1 MKNAAS
7 DQKPLVLA
15 LPKGRI
21 LKELRP
27 VLTAVGII
35 PEADFDNPDSR
46 RLRFSTNHADLEI
59 VRVRSFDVATFV
71 AYGAAQL
78 GVAGSDVLAEF
89 DYSEIYAPLAL
100 GIGKCRL
107 SVAEPAWLRPIDD
120 PAGWSRIRI
129 ATKYPALTRQYFS
142 KRGVQADCVHLS
154 GAMELAPGMGL
165 CRRIVDL
172 VSSGATLKDN
182 GLVEVETLMQ
192 VESKLIVNR
201 VASKM
206 RASEIA
212 GLVDQ
217 FAAAL
222 KDSFK

>member
-35 PEADFDNPDSR
+35 PEADFDNADSR
-46 RLRFSTNHADLEI
+46 RLRFSTNRADLEI

-217 FAAAL
+217 FSAAL
-222 KDSFK
+222 KSSFK

>member
-27 VLTAVGII
+27 VLTAVGIV

-46 RLRFSTNHADLEI
+46 RLRFSTNRADLEI

-100 GIGKCRL
+100 GIGRCRL

-206 RASEIA
+206 RAGEIA

-217 FAAAL
+217 FSAAL
-222 KDSFK
+222 ESSFK

>member
-35 PEADFDNPDSR
+35 PEADFDNADSR
-46 RLRFSTNHADLEI
+46 RLRFSTNRADLEI

-120 PAGWSRIRI
+120 PASWSRIRI
-129 ATKYPALTRQYFS
+129 ATKYPALTRQYFA

-172 VSSGATLKDN
+172 VSSGATLRDN

-222 KDSFK
+222 KNSFK

>member
-35 PEADFDNPDSR
+35 PEADFDNADSR
-46 RLRFSTNHADLEI
+46 RLRFSTNRADLEI

-222 KDSFK
+222 KSPLK

>member
-27 VLTAVGII
+27 VLTAVGIV
-35 PEADFDNPDSR
+35 PEADFDNADSR
-46 RLRFSTNHADLEI
+46 RLRFSTNRADLEI

-120 PAGWSRIRI
+120 PASWSRIRI

-217 FAAAL
+217 FSAAL
-222 KDSFK
+222 ESSFK

>member
-27 VLTAVGII
+27 VLTAVGIV
-35 PEADFDNPDSR
+35 PEADFDNADSR
-46 RLRFSTNHADLEI
+46 RLRFSTNRADLEI

-217 FAAAL
+217 FSAAL
-222 KDSFK
+222 ESSFK

>member
-27 VLTAVGII
+27 VLTAVGIV
-35 PEADFDNPDSR
+35 PEADFDNADSR
-46 RLRFSTNHADLEI
+46 RLRFSTNRADLEI

-222 KDSFK
+222 ESPLK

>member
-27 VLTAVGII
+27 VLAAVDIV
-35 PEADFDNPDSR
+35 PEADFDNADSR
-46 RLRFSTNHADLEI
+46 RLRFSTNRADLEI

-120 PAGWSRIRI
+120 PASWSRIRI
-129 ATKYPALTRQYFS
+129 ATKYPALTRQYFA

-172 VSSGATLKDN
+172 VSSGATLRDN

-222 KDSFK
+222 KSSFK

>member
-35 PEADFDNPDSR
+35 PEADFDNADSR
-46 RLRFSTNHADLEI
+46 RLRFSTNRADLEI

-182 GLVEVETLMQ
+182 GLVEVETVMQ

-217 FAAAL
+217 FSAAL
-222 KDSFK
+222 ESSFK